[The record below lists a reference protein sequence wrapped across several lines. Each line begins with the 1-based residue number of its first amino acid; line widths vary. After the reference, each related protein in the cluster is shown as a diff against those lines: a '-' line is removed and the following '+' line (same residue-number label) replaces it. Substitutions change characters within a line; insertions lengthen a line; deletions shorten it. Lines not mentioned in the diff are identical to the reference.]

1 MTLNKEANIY
11 GDMKAEFIDFGIV
24 DAKLK
29 PSSVLVKGEEFS
41 IIEKIKINEDIE
53 EPIFTWTI
61 KDKRGTE
68 LTGTNTMLEKI
79 STGSGRTGDIYEV
92 HFKQKM
98 RLQGGEYLLS
108 MSCTGFEKGELKV
121 HHRMY
126 DVISINVLMNENK
139 VGVFDSE
146 SEVFISKK

>member
-1 MTLNKEANIY
+1 
-11 GDMKAEFIDFGIV
+11 MKAEFIDFGIIDEKGNPTTV
-24 DAKLK
+24 I
-29 PSSVLVKGEEFS
+29 VKGENWT
-41 IIEKIKINEDIE
+41 IVEKVKINEEINT
-53 EPIFTWTI
+53 PIFTWTI

-79 STGSGRTGDIYEV
+79 DTGIAKVGDVYEI

-98 RLQGGEYLLS
+98 LLQGGEYLLS
-108 MSCTGFEKGELKV
+108 MSCTGFETGELKV

-139 VGVFDSE
+139 VGIFDSE
-146 SEVFISKK
+146 SKVIINKNKI